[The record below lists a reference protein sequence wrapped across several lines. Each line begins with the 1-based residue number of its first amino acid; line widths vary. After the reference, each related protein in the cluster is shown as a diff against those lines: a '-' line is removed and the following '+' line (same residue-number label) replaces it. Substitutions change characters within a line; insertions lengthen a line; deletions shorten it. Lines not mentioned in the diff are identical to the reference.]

1 MKKIILAAV
10 ISNLLTGCFES
21 SDSPEPST
29 PVVPSIPL
37 EPSMPVVPSIPLEPS
52 TPVVPSIPLEPSTPV
67 VPSIPL
73 EPSIPVVPSIP
84 LEPSTP
90 LFDIIADTLCEG
102 NFKAELT
109 TDEHYF
115 CSTDSK
121 EQIGD
126 SNALT
131 ANSYA
136 SLALCQATLAGLIAD
151 STTYTNTQCF
161 TGQIETTPPTVII
174 PAKKTY
180 QGSLMLSGKTLSGH
194 ITCNGQVLAETG
206 FFSFKDGDNV
216 SCSYGS
222 LELIN
227 KDIPLPDGWTRDT
240 HNAMALD
247 MQNDWS
253 HDNISVA
260 DGAKIMAK
268 VSTCPAITTEICLDE
283 LDSFDVSPLFSSG
296 DENDI
301 DAFLNPPAAEETDAI
316 DKAPS
321 SHVDSS
327 LTPEVTEGA
336 KPDINAGFVSAAAE
350 EAYTYKPSEDA
361 RVLTTSVLSDINGT
375 PIAGINYY
383 TKSSRGMTDPTG
395 VMSYV
400 WGETITLGLD
410 TFTFGSV
417 KGNQVEYTLADVSN
431 NEIVKQ
437 NINALIARYASDSV
451 DAVIFTELVHQ
462 VFAQYPNV
470 INEII
475 NLNLPNG
482 AQIEDT
488 QYRVPNEFN
497 AQFENGL
504 AQIIDAELNPAR
516 ALNHLATPVL
526 RNSQYVTNT
535 LNQLY
540 TGVDQFHVF
549 HDNVSFYG
557 EVGYARFMR
566 SMNTSNTAFP
576 LLMPRNDVNYWL
588 PFGSEQAY
596 RRDDGFPYVTDAT
609 IIDADSDVVLK
620 RPEIVGEDTATYN
633 LPVVTAGE
641 IGQGHVVF
649 MGNSMYPNILSHPTN
664 YWAGGEEAGKDN
676 GSMPLFFKNMFTWF
690 APGYQHGNT
699 SVNVGSNI
707 NKVWK
712 SNVNFNQTY
721 DFFIDD
727 SYKLNVESLA
737 SGSYD
742 GLDPLTTPIL
752 ILQAY
757 ETGLFGDGMSVKV
770 LADITKPLLSATDI
784 TALISY
790 INAGGSVL
798 FMDAIEQL
806 NPEPI
811 ARLADTAGI
820 SLGGSNL
827 ARTRQ
832 AYCGESY
839 YCQAPRP
846 NPRASLKDTLVTYEK
861 FDDMSKFVIN
871 EDGSVTFPG
880 PIDKPTFDVAQY
892 KTQNDNGDEQNNAA
906 FFSVKTEAERLEAV
920 AKIKAAFPK
929 AKECSDA
936 SYDYEIGCIET
947 RQGHGYT
954 TGSTYF
960 RPRFTRYEISPEVVT
975 TMVKAANLGANVD
988 KLYQHEI
995 YYRSKG
1001 AEGTRLSL
1009 NELNQTY
1016 DNLSVWLWNDE
1027 QYQYVSGS
1035 QDELGFKKA
1044 TEFLNCY
1051 TSDLHQPDNA
1061 CSAETRA
1068 KLHSYNMLTENEE
1081 LNPSYPLNYQEKP
1094 LTRIMLGR
1102 SYWDNDI
1109 SVNTVIYPGN
1119 TATTGSNA
1127 SVHIE
1132 TFNKAVV
1139 GTANNMQSTGL
1150 WAIKRSPVTV
1160 TGAHDA
1166 TITVAL
1172 VDDVTGKH
1180 EHELALKRPSRVQKS
1195 WTHTAGSTTKIIA
1208 PYGGLIYIK
1217 PTSTDTNNTVEFS
1230 FNGVLKA
1237 SLWRDGQWQNAVNTD
1252 VPLAEINSGHF
1263 VYTTPVNNVANTDI
1277 QVFADGMNDFANK
1290 ASDFHARDNSDGNMR
1305 FTGELLP
1312 EHSHRFVN
1320 DVQISIGAAHSGYPV
1335 MSTSYNRDANTIP
1348 TQPENDWLLWHE
1360 VGHNLAAAPFNVKGA
1375 TEVANN
1381 LLALYMQEQR
1391 DNGNGEMDRVKTDI
1405 QKAPMMISRDD
1416 GHVWSHGNAGSRLVM
1431 FAQLK
1436 VWAEDHFKIADHFKG
1451 ETIPSYYGKHEGWNM
1466 IKMMHREARNI
1477 DNQSCSAKNAVGLT
1491 EGDLLMACASAVS
1504 GYDLTSFFESW
1515 NPSEVS
1521 VVTADGTRDY
1531 DGGITANGVGYVLSL
1546 SLPVPEV
1553 KPETID
1559 SIH

>member
-1 MKKIILAAV
+1 MKKLILAV
-10 ISNLLTGCFES
+10 VVSNLLAGCFG
-21 SDSPEPST
+21 SDSSKDPS
-29 PVVPSIPL
+29 VPSIP
-37 EPSMPVVPSIPLEPS
+37 PSDL
-52 TPVVPSIPLEPSTPV
+52 
-67 VPSIPL
+67 
-73 EPSIPVVPSIP
+73 
-84 LEPSTP
+84 
-90 LFDIIADTLCEG
+90 
-102 NFKAELT
+102 
-109 TDEHYF
+109 
-115 CSTDSK
+115 
-121 EQIGD
+121 
-126 SNALT
+126 
-131 ANSYA
+131 
-136 SLALCQATLAGLIAD
+136 
-151 STTYTNTQCF
+151 
-161 TGQIETTPPTVII
+161 I

-180 QGSLMLSGKTLSGH
+180 QGSLLLSGKRLSGQVS
-194 ITCNGQVLAETG
+194 CNGQPLGDTG
-206 FFSFKDGDNV
+206 IFTFTDGDNV
-216 SCSYGS
+216 SCAYGS
-222 LELIN
+222 IELLN
-227 KDIPLPDGWTRDT
+227 KDIPLPEGWSRDS

-247 MQNDWS
+247 MQNDWT
-253 HDNISVA
+253 HAISIA
-260 DGAKIMAK
+260 DGAKVMTK
-268 VSTCPAITTEICLDE
+268 VSTCPAITNEICLDE
-283 LDSFDVSPLFSSG
+283 LDSFDIAPLFSGGNST
-296 DENDI
+296 EI
-301 DAFLNPPAAEETDAI
+301 EAFLNPPAAEETDEI

-321 SHVDSS
+321 SHVDNT
-327 LTPEVTEGA
+327 LTPEVTAGA

-350 EAYTYKPSEDA
+350 DAYSYKPSEEG
-361 RVLTTSVLSDINGT
+361 RILTESVLSDKQGT
-375 PIAGINYY
+375 PLAGVNYY
-383 TKSSRGMTDPTG
+383 SKSSRGITDSSG
-395 VMSYV
+395 VMSYL

-417 KGNQVEYTLADVSN
+417 KGNQIEYQLTDVSN
-431 NEIVKQ
+431 SEIVKQ
-437 NINALIARYASDSV
+437 NIDTLIARYATDNGDSV
-451 DAVIFTELVHQ
+451 SFGEHVHQ
-462 VFAQYPNV
+462 VFAQYPNA

-475 NLNLPNG
+475 KLNLPNG

-497 AQFENGL
+497 AQFETGL
-504 AQIIDAELNPAR
+504 AQIIDAELNQAR

-526 RNSQYVTNT
+526 RNSQYVTKT
-535 LNQLY
+535 LQQLY
-540 TGVDQFHVF
+540 TDVDQFHVF
-549 HDNVSFYG
+549 HDNSSFYG

-576 LLMPRNDVNYWL
+576 VLMPRNDVNYWL

-596 RRDDGFPYVTDAT
+596 QRNDGFPYVTDAK
-609 IIDADSDVVLK
+609 IIDASSDVLLK

-641 IGQGHVVF
+641 IGQGNVVF
-649 MGNSMYPNILSHPTN
+649 MGNSMYPNILSHPSN

-690 APGYQHGNT
+690 APQYQHGNT

-712 SNVNFNQTY
+712 SNINSNQTY

-742 GLDPLTTPIL
+742 GLEPQTTPIL

-784 TALISY
+784 TALIKY
-790 INAGGSVL
+790 INAGGNVL
-798 FMDAIEQL
+798 FMDGIEQL

-820 SLGGSNL
+820 SLGGANL

-832 AYCGESY
+832 GYCGESY
-839 YCQAPRP
+839 YCQAPSP
-846 NPRASLKDTLVTYEK
+846 NPRASLQDTLVTYEK
-861 FDDMSKFVIN
+861 FDDMSKFVVN
-871 EDGSVTFPG
+871 ADGTVTFPS
-880 PIDKPTFDVAQY
+880 PIDKPQFGIAQY
-892 KTQNDNGDEQNNAA
+892 KTQDVNGEERNNFA
-906 FFSVKTEAERLEAV
+906 FFSVKTEEQRLAAV
-920 AKIKAAFPK
+920 ATIQTAFPK
-929 AKECSDA
+929 VKECTDA

-954 TGSTYF
+954 TGGTYF
-960 RPRFTRYEISPEVVT
+960 RPRFTRYEISPDVVN
-975 TMVKAANLGANVD
+975 TMVKAANLGANVE

-1001 AEGTRLSL
+1001 SQGTRLSL

-1027 QYQYVSGS
+1027 QYSYNAEV

-1051 TSDLHQPDNA
+1051 TSNQHQPDNA
-1061 CSAETRA
+1061 CATETEA
-1068 KLHSYNMLTENEE
+1068 KLKSYHMLTDSGE

-1102 SYWDNDI
+1102 SYWDNEI
-1109 SVNTVIYPGN
+1109 SVDTSIYPGN
-1119 TATTGSNA
+1119 TSASGGNA

-1132 TFNKAVV
+1132 TFNNAVV

-1150 WAIKRSPVTV
+1150 WAVKRGVVTV
-1160 TGAHDA
+1160 SGNHGA

-1195 WTHTAGSTTKIIA
+1195 WSHTAGATTEIIA

-1217 PTSTDTNNTVEFS
+1217 PASTQTHNQVEFS
-1230 FNGVLKA
+1230 FTGVLEA
-1237 SLWRDGQWQNAVNTD
+1237 SLWKNGLWQNPINLD

-1263 VYTTPVNNVANTDI
+1263 VYTTPVNNVTDTNI
-1277 QVFADGMNDFANK
+1277 QAFADGMNDFAEK
-1290 ASDFHARDNSDGNMR
+1290 ASDFHARNNTLGNMR

-1381 LLALYMQEQR
+1381 LLALYMQNHR

-1405 QKAPMMISRDD
+1405 QKAPMLISRDH

-1436 VWAEDHFKIADHFKG
+1436 VWAETHFNIADHFDG
-1451 ETIPSYYGKHEGWNM
+1451 QTVPSYYGQDEGWNM
-1466 IKMMHREARNI
+1466 IIMMHREARNS
-1477 DNQSCSAKNAVGLT
+1477 DNQSCSSQNSNRLN
-1491 EGDLLMACASAVS
+1491 EGDLLMACASEVS
-1504 GYDLTSFFESW
+1504 GYDLSSFFEAW

-1521 VVTADGTRDY
+1521 VVTADGSRDY
-1531 DGGITANGVGYVLSL
+1531 QGGITAKGLNYVQSL
-1546 SLPVPEV
+1546 ALPVPEQ
-1553 KPETID
+1553 KPEAID
-1559 SIH
+1559 SIHLH